1 MAQHADKPKGI
12 ARLVKVATRVLIGLV
27 IAASAVIAAVVVGP
41 RFLPYQALVVRSG
54 SMSPAIPTGSVAFY
68 REEPATEVRVG
79 QVILFAEPGDPT
91 IHITHRV
98 VKIVSTSTGTYF
110 VTKGDA
116 NAGPDDWRVPA
127 TGTGWYAVYH
137 VPYLGY
143 AIVDLSGE
151 WFRWILL
158 GLPAFALAA
167 IFLFE
172 LLHPDRATPEHEPE
186 VA

>member
-1 MAQHADKPKGI
+1 MALHAHKSKGI
-12 ARLVKVATRVLIGLV
+12 GLLVKIITRVLIGLM
-27 IAASAVIAAVVVGP
+27 IAALAVIAVVVVGP

-68 REEPATEVRVG
+68 RKEPSTEVRVG

-98 VKIVSTSTGTYF
+98 VQIVSSSTGTYF

-127 TGTGWYAVYH
+127 TGTGWYVVYH

-143 AIVDLSGE
+143 AIADLSGE
-151 WFRWILL
+151 WFHWILL

-167 IFLFE
+167 IFLYE
-172 LLHPDRATPEHEPE
+172 LLRADRAPPEPE
-186 VA
+186 AA